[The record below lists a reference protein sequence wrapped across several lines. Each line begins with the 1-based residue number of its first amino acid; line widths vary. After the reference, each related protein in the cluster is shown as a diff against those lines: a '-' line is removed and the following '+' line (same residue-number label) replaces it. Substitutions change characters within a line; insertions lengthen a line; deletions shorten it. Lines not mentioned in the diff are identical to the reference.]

1 MNLKVCS
8 DDQMGQTDLFLYSIL
23 GFADPVSSWT
33 HLIGGG
39 VALVLGIRLCIQF
52 HGPTLYRVGLIT
64 FVIGTVFMFSM
75 SGVYHILDHDGSGRY
90 VLQHLDHAAIWVMI
104 AGTFTPIH
112 LMLFQGW
119 KRWGILLFI
128 WAAAINGVVLKTV
141 FFDGFPEW
149 FSLILYLGMGWAG
162 IFSGILIARD
172 HGLASIHLLA
182 YGGLAY
188 SVGAITEFLRSPIII
203 PGVIGPHEMFH
214 FAIIIGVMCH
224 WRFIEQTIQLSKVE
238 ATESE

>member
-8 DDQMGQTDLFLYSIL
+8 DCHMEQTDYFLYSIL

-33 HLIGGG
+33 HLIGSG
-39 VALVLGIRLCIQF
+39 VALVMGIRLCLHFQ
-52 HGPTLYRVGLIT
+52 GPALHKTGLIT
-64 FVIGTVFMFSM
+64 FVSGTVFMFSM
-75 SGVYHILDHDGSGRY
+75 SGVYHILDHDSSGRY

-119 KRWGILLFI
+119 KRWGILFFI
-128 WAAAINGVVLKTV
+128 WAAAINGIVLKTV
-141 FFDGFPEW
+141 FFDDFSEW

-162 IFSGILIARD
+162 IFSGILIARE
-172 HGLASIHLLA
+172 HSMISMHLLA
-182 YGGLAY
+182 YGGIAY
-188 SVGAITEFLRSPIII
+188 SVGAIIEFLRSPIII
-203 PGVIGPHEMFH
+203 PGVLGPHELFH

-224 WRFIEQTIQLSKVE
+224 WRFIEHTILMSTAE
-238 ATESE
+238 ITESE